1 MAYFDNHIHRPVCE
15 VYLQVALNLMGEA
28 NTEEP
33 FNLEGKALE
42 DYNVS
47 SFLNGTLE
55 QFPVQVGWFAKLVLA
70 YYFGNYEIAEE
81 MASRYED
88 TNAAEWPLVWAVP
101 HPYFR
106 ALAYLAMARK
116 LKSAKGNVKAKS
128 SSSLFLF
135 SRQVPESERGYD
147 R

>member
-42 DYNVS
+42 NYNVS

-55 QFPVQVGWFAKLVLA
+55 QFSSASWMVCQISARLLLWKL
-70 YYFGNYEIAEE
+70 
-81 MASRYED
+81 
-88 TNAAEWPLVWAVP
+88 
-101 HPYFR
+101 
-106 ALAYLAMARK
+106 
-116 LKSAKGNVKAKS
+116 
-128 SSSLFLF
+128 
-135 SRQVPESERGYD
+135 
-147 R
+147 